1 MKKKKFKTIIIC
13 IICIT
18 TLIHAQQTVENQFR
32 RPLSDVLTEIS
43 QRFGVHFTYNI
54 DTVDKV
60 LPYAD
65 FRIRPYSVEE
75 SLSNI
80 LTPFDYKFEKQ
91 GDNRYKLKPYEYYRR
106 TVQEGEKM
114 LTYLWSLYPDKDK
127 WEERKSCLLQEVRE
141 ILGIDSLLA
150 KRVSTKP
157 LLSKARKFAGY
168 TVRNFAIETLPGLY
182 VAGSVYSPLSKGD
195 HPLIICPNG
204 HFGGGRY
211 REDQQL
217 RMATLAR
224 MGAVCVDYDLFG
236 WGESALQ
243 VGSAA
248 HRSSAA
254 QVIQAMN
261 GITILDYMLTQKNID
276 KKRIGVNGGSGGGT
290 QTVLLTVL
298 DDRYSAAAPVV
309 SLASHFDGG
318 CPCESGLPVTL
329 ACSGT
334 NNAELAAL
342 FAPRPL
348 LIVSDGKDW
357 THSVPTLEFPYLK
370 EIYRFYDREENVK
383 NVHLP
388 DEGHDFGIN
397 KRKAVYDFFA
407 SVFSLDK
414 TQIDEKKVTIEPEED
429 LKIFGRNGELLPE
442 NAIRSFE
449 ELSVYFDKKRYAELL
464 SDLSLE
470 KRATEWVASLNL
482 ANQTDAAFLTTLIYN
497 HLKTVKDWHNT
508 HPYTLI
514 PEGINP
520 TTGKPL
526 TELDRQLI
534 ADSAMP
540 KEVHDKLMS
549 GLRKVLTEDQ
559 VEAIL
564 DKYTV
569 GKVDFTMKGYKAI
582 VPNLTEKEE
591 ATLLSYLKQAR
602 EQAIDY
608 KNMKE
613 ISAIFEIYKTKCE
626 QYLNSNGRNWRQLYK
641 DYVEKVK
648 AEKAAQQNSNKK

>member
-1 MKKKKFKTIIIC
+1 
-13 IICIT
+13 
-18 TLIHAQQTVENQFR
+18 
-32 RPLSDVLTEIS
+32 
-43 QRFGVHFTYNI
+43 
-54 DTVDKV
+54 
-60 LPYAD
+60 
-65 FRIRPYSVEE
+65 
-75 SLSNI
+75 
-80 LTPFDYKFEKQ
+80 
-91 GDNRYKLKPYEYYRR
+91 
-106 TVQEGEKM
+106 
-114 LTYLWSLYPDKDK
+114 
-127 WEERKSCLLQEVRE
+127 
-141 ILGIDSLLA
+141 
-150 KRVSTKP
+150 
-157 LLSKARKFAGY
+157 
-168 TVRNFAIETLPGLY
+168 
-182 VAGSVYSPLSKGD
+182 
-195 HPLIICPNG
+195 
-204 HFGGGRY
+204 
-211 REDQQL
+211 
-217 RMATLAR
+217 
-224 MGAVCVDYDLFG
+224 
-236 WGESALQ
+236 
-243 VGSAA
+243 
-248 HRSSAA
+248 
-254 QVIQAMN
+254 
-261 GITILDYMLTQKNID
+261 
-276 KKRIGVNGGSGGGT
+276 
-290 QTVLLTVL
+290 
-298 DDRYSAAAPVV
+298 
-309 SLASHFDGG
+309 
-318 CPCESGLPVTL
+318 
-329 ACSGT
+329 
-334 NNAELAAL
+334 
-342 FAPRPL
+342 
-348 LIVSDGKDW
+348 
-357 THSVPTLEFPYLK
+357 
-370 EIYRFYDREENVK
+370 
-383 NVHLP
+383 
-388 DEGHDFGIN
+388 
-397 KRKAVYDFFA
+397 
-407 SVFSLDK
+407 LDK